1 MNDTWPKSRI
11 QKGGSL
17 EARVWLSRLNWSR
30 ASEGKWKYEKLVG
43 EDYPATR
50 GTMREQRADRR
61 VNPGRVGAEELDKVR
76 QTQQTGERT
85 ERKPVEIRGLQG
97 IQQ

>member
-43 EDYPATR
+43 EEYPATR
-50 GTMREQRADRR
+50 GTMREQ
-61 VNPGRVGAEELDKVR
+61 
-76 QTQQTGERT
+76 TGESVLAESVLKSWMKSDRHNRQ
-85 ERKPVEIRGLQG
+85 EKEVNVNQCR
-97 IQQ
+97 

>member
-1 MNDTWPKSRI
+1 
-11 QKGGSL
+11 
-17 EARVWLSRLNWSR
+17 
-30 ASEGKWKYEKLVG
+30 
-43 EDYPATR
+43 
-50 GTMREQRADRR
+50 MREQRADRR